1 MDDSNS
7 ETICRT
13 DGPWVKTSRRWFD
26 LQSVEIWIHFPD
38 ARSAEYLV
46 AGIPAAARV
55 IHAVVRATGRKP
67 SMCSVAS
74 GEWQVSRKC
83 LDESM
88 RLAQCAPYDLL
99 PQGTSAADVLTL
111 DGLHLLTSIA
121 RDPNSWAW
129 ANPSQLAK
137 FEWTDSAPSFDAN
150 KRKMLLREANRSFL
164 KATAKDEDGL
174 VSRYLNRPV
183 SRLISSLL
191 LKLPAVRPLH
201 ATAGTAF
208 LAVMMLAALILGGQV
223 GAIAGALLFHA
234 ASVFDGVDG
243 EIARA
248 THRTSPAGARLDS
261 LIDAATNLAFLGGL
275 SFNLFSR
282 GQGEAALAGL
292 VGILVLLVG
301 LWQIGSRSQALGQ
314 PINFEAVKV
323 YLRQGRPNS
332 LLTDLLIWLTMRDF
346 IAAACATLVVL
357 GFAAQTLI
365 VFMAGAIVWLIFASV
380 ILARTSIRAK
390 RSQLTR

>member
-1 MDDSNS
+1 MLPHGKASANVL
-7 ETICRT
+7 II
-13 DGPWVKTSRRWFD
+13 DGMMVLDRMA
-26 LQSVEIWIHFPD
+26 ED
-38 ARSAEYLV
+38 AV
-46 AGIPAAARV
+46 A
-55 IHAVVRATGRKP
+55 RAT
-67 SMCSVAS
+67 ALS
-74 GEWQVSRKC
+74 GEMGDFQWSESHPQQDQGAHDAVLRKASR
-83 LDESM
+83 
-88 RLAQCAPYDLL
+88 A
-99 PQGTSAADVLTL
+99 
-111 DGLHLLTSIA
+111 
-121 RDPNSWAW
+121 
-129 ANPSQLAK
+129 
-137 FEWTDSAPSFDAN
+137 
-150 KRKMLLREANRSFL
+150 FL
-164 KATAKDEDGL
+164 KATGKREDGL

-183 SRLISSLL
+183 SRSISALL
-191 LKLPAVRPLH
+191 LRFAAIRPIH
-201 ATAGTAF
+201 ATAGTAL
-208 LAVMMLAALILGGQV
+208 LAIMMLAALVFGGET

-292 VGILVLLVG
+292 IGILVLMVG

-357 GFAAQTLI
+357 GFAAQTLF
-365 VFMAGAIVWLIFASV
+365 VFMTGAIIWLIFASV

-390 RSQLTR
+390 RSQPTR